1 MNPIY
6 GKLFDSYGCDALKE
20 IGNYDDAAIRALL
33 DQQVP
38 EERARLVL
46 EDAFFDRYLRWSADA
61 FSLGLHLGLSLLC
74 DQIRRVRP
82 QQVQ

>member
-6 GKLFDSYGCDALKE
+6 EKLFDSYACSALKE
-20 IGNYDDAAIRALL
+20 AGNYDESDIFALL
-33 DQQVP
+33 DRYAPGQD
-38 EERARLVL
+38 ARIAL

-61 FSLGLHLGLSLLC
+61 FALGLHLGLSLLH

-82 QQVQ
+82 EKV